1 MEKRG
6 SYKIL
11 ADKHIDIKVAHFI
24 RRLACVFINKKGSFN
39 IALAGGKTPLK
50 AYEILS
56 GLQIQWDKVNLF
68 LTDERYVSDD
78 RSNCKHIKP
87 FFLDRI
93 NCFDLYLSPYESAV
107 LYSQKLQSIG
117 CLDMVLLGIGTDGHT
132 ASLFPNRECKKI
144 TKEVCISVSPDG
156 LIRLSL
162 TEEFINLSEKVAF
175 FVKGE
180 EKRDVLRSLLK
191 GEDMPASR
199 IRSRRSVLIFTDLE
213 NF

>member
-6 SYKIL
+6 FYKIL
-11 ADKHIDIKVAHFI
+11 TDKNIDIKVAHFI
-24 RRLACVFINKKGSFN
+24 RRLARVFINKKGSFN

-50 AYEILS
+50 AYEVLS
-56 GLQIQWDKVNLF
+56 RLQIPWDKVNLF

-78 RSNCKHIKP
+78 RSNCKQIKHLL
-87 FFLDRI
+87 LDRI
-93 NCFDLYLSPYESAV
+93 NCFDLHLPPHESAI
-107 LYSQKLQSIG
+107 LYSQKLQSIK

-180 EKRDVLRSLLK
+180 EKRNVLRSLLR
-191 GEDMPASR
+191 GEDIPASR
-199 IRSRRSVLIFTDLE
+199 IRSRRSILIFTDLE